1 MIESV
6 ARFSDLTRRS
16 EAELS
21 VLEQHRELAL
31 RQAGARD
38 KLLESVSVFAK
49 SKAGYC
55 FST

>member
-1 MIESV
+1 VIESV